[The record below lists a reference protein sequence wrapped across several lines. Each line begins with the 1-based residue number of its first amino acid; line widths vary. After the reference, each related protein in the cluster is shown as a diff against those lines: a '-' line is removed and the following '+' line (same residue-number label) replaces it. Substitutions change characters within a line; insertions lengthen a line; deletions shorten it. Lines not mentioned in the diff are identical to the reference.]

1 MEVEFQCP
9 WAALHH
15 FVSTSATLSKI
26 LARLHEYNPS
36 SPTKPWRLILY
47 SDEIT
52 PGNQLAHT
60 HGRKVNSIYY
70 TFFEFG
76 AFLAHEDF
84 WFTGTLVACTTVKII
99 EGGWSCVM
107 AEFCRQWW
115 AAKGRDMEV
124 GGISIPLSGGGRIM
138 LFVTFGAALADELA
152 LNMFYGSKGA
162 SGLKCCVID
171 QNCFDGNTSRLSVLN
186 SPWAC
191 LHTECDFS
199 KFVPHTTGSINAIV
213 VRLRAAALESKTAL
227 LEAQTNLGFNY
238 HPRHLLFHDFFV
250 AQNEAVRQ
258 MSV

>member
-1 MEVEFQCP
+1 MRRSRGDDGKDGDKVLKHQRLAVIRYQLPVISQSALIQLCKWAHENGGLPEITHARQIREARDTCINVHTPYGPLHKLVRFATATGNVEVEFQCP
-9 WAALHH
+9 WAGLHH

-138 LFVTFGAALADELA
+138 LFVAFGAALADELA

-171 QNCFDGNTSRLSVLN
+171 
-186 SPWAC
+186 
-191 LHTECDFS
+191 
-199 KFVPHTTGSINAIV
+199 
-213 VRLRAAALESKTAL
+213 
-227 LEAQTNLGFNY
+227 
-238 HPRHLLFHDFFV
+238 
-250 AQNEAVRQ
+250 
-258 MSV
+258 